1 MELVKS
7 ILKYVVT
14 FIVLIVIF
22 FGSLTITSLIP
33 SSALKKNVTKTSEV
47 YKNEGEKRQ
56 VNILGK
62 KDQIFI
68 FTDALMVNTAYSI
81 DSKHPITSFILAR
94 KNYIPGQTTQEHED
108 SQYNLGS
115 SENYHDQY
123 GNVFQAGELYGLMHG
138 EKITDS
144 YEYARYWHGY
154 LVFLR
159 PLLSLMSINGIR
171 ALNFIIIAA
180 CLVAL
185 FILIRQKCGF
195 RAAILFIL
203 PLLFIN
209 VFVLSLGLS
218 DVYDMIIAMLASIT
232 LLVLIDVQEGAGIYF
247 FIFGC
252 LTAFIDLLTIP
263 LVTLC
268 LPLYTFFICRHRLY
282 GKYEE
287 KELKQKILTELGTFV
302 VLCYSWT
309 MGYVLTWATKWII
322 TEAFFNRKTISSAL
336 EQIRYR
342 SADGKLPY
350 GLTLKRNFD
359 QLGVWPPSLTVL
371 AISVDFGIRSYLGNK
386 NGQNAFKT
394 IRQNTK
400 EKMVNIIPFVLT
412 GILPFLWI
420 FVVRQHSAI
429 HSFFVNR
436 IFVITIM
443 GILLILYEL
452 YSTKNVEQ
460 KGRTG

>member
-1 MELVKS
+1 M
-7 ILKYVVT
+7 
-14 FIVLIVIF
+14 
-22 FGSLTITSLIP
+22 
-33 SSALKKNVTKTSEV
+33 
-47 YKNEGEKRQ
+47 
-56 VNILGK
+56 
-62 KDQIFI
+62 
-68 FTDALMVNTAYSI
+68 
-81 DSKHPITSFILAR
+81 
-94 KNYIPGQTTQEHED
+94 
-108 SQYNLGS
+108 
-115 SENYHDQY
+115 
-123 GNVFQAGELYGLMHG
+123 
-138 EKITDS
+138 
-144 YEYARYWHGY
+144 
-154 LVFLR
+154 
-159 PLLSLMSINGIR
+159 
-171 ALNFIIIAA
+171 
-180 CLVAL
+180 
-185 FILIRQKCGF
+185 
-195 RAAILFIL
+195 
-203 PLLFIN
+203 
-209 VFVLSLGLS
+209 
-218 DVYDMIIAMLASIT
+218 
-232 LLVLIDVQEGAGIYF
+232 
-247 FIFGC
+247 
-252 LTAFIDLLTIP
+252 
-263 LVTLC
+263 
-268 LPLYTFFICRHRLY
+268 Y

-287 KELKQKILTELGTFV
+287 KELKQKILTELGTFI

-359 QLGVWPPSLTVL
+359 Q
-371 AISVDFGIRSYLGNK
+371 LGNK